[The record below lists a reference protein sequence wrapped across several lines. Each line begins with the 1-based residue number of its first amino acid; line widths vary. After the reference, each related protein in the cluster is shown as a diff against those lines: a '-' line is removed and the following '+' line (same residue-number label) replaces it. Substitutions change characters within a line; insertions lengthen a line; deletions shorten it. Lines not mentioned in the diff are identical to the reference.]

1 MPDENTT
8 HGRRRVLLPVLLA
21 SVAAAVALPV
31 SAALAGSGD
40 GGDGG
45 ANAPVQQSQERER
58 PQGHDCPD
66 EERGEQQD
74 DASDAA
80 VPEV

>member
-8 HGRRRVLLPVLLA
+8 PGRRRRVLLPVLLA
-21 SVAAAVALPV
+21 SLAAAVTLPV
-31 SAALAGSGD
+31 SAALAG

-66 EERGEQQD
+66 EERGEQHD